1 MTMKQ
6 DALFR
11 LCEFLGILVL
21 ALSAGR
27 DGIAAGIDKASVRNI
42 EVTLD
47 EKHLDQFG
55 VSLPATELAERVG
68 KNLAAAYFPVHK
80 AGETAFSHTLKAA
93 LQPIRRQDTPVG
105 FSFSAGNSDPRA
117 QDFQKADVLTI
128 ECGVSENRNPANTVR
143 QSMEFGANA
152 LKAWIDKRN
161 KAQISNILVEQISTA
176 CYELLEDLQLD
187 ESAAETGGSVAKRPG
202 WMPQIRIEVQNDEP
216 APAGNK
222 PGGTEAKSAPD
233 EEPKK
238 KLIIHNQGSP
248 VILKLGHERL

>member
-1 MTMKQ
+1 MK
-6 DALFR
+6 DNALFR
-11 LCEFLGILVL
+11 LRKTLGILAL
-21 ALSAGR
+21 AFLAGS

-47 EKHLDQFG
+47 ERHLDQFG
-55 VSLPATELAERVG
+55 VSLPAAELAGQVG

-80 AGETAFSHTLKAA
+80 AREKSFSHTLKAA
-93 LQPIRRQDTPVG
+93 LQPIRHQDTPVG

-128 ECGVSENRNPANTVR
+128 ECGLSEKRNLANTVR
-143 QSMEFGANA
+143 RSMEFGANA
-152 LKAWIDKRN
+152 LKAWVDKRN
-161 KAQISNILVEQISTA
+161 KAQIISILVEQISTV
-176 CYELLEDLQLD
+176 CYELLEDLHLD
-187 ESAAETGGSVAKRPG
+187 ESAAETGGSIVKRPG
-202 WMPQIRIEVQNDEP
+202 WMPQIRIEVQNDEQP
-216 APAGNK
+216 PAGNK
-222 PGGTEAKSAPD
+222 PGRTEAKPAQN